1 MRKLTIVTGLLL
13 FSSLTFGQVEK
24 KEKIKIALLGSFH
37 FTPSTQDTYS
47 TNALKLTEQ
56 KQNEIEEV
64 VLKLASFNPDQVCI
78 EIPVDKQESI
88 DKQYQRFLQG
98 TYELELNEIDLL
110 GFQTAKKLNLP
121 RLTCVNYLGEFN
133 TEPLVEATK
142 IYDQQFLLEE
152 ANQYAQEFVQE
163 MNEMEKNLT
172 VGGNLI
178 YLNSPNTLN
187 KNLQLY
193 TKYYIK
199 VGSGSNYEGTDL
211 VAGWYKTNLLIYT
224 NILRQVQST
233 DKAILVIYGQGHIPL
248 LKHFFE
254 SNPDFEVIDI
264 KSILE

>member
-1 MRKLTIVTGLLL
+1 MRHLIILTGLLL
-13 FSSLTFGQVEK
+13 FSSTFGQVEK
-24 KEKIKIALLGSFH
+24 KEKIQIALLGSIH

-56 KQNEIEEV
+56 KQKEIEEV
-64 VLKLASFNPDQVCI
+64 VLKLARFNPDQICI
-78 EIPVDKQESI
+78 EIPVNKQEGV
-88 DKQYQRFLQG
+88 DRQYQRYLEG

-121 RLTCVNYLGEFN
+121 RLTCVNYLGKFN
-133 TEPLVEATK
+133 TTTVEQAAEV
-142 IYDQQFLLEE
+142 YDQQYIIKETH
-152 ANQYAQEFVQE
+152 QYGQGFVQE
-163 MNEMEKNLT
+163 MNEMEKNLS
-172 VGGNLI
+172 VADNLI
-178 YLNSPNTLN
+178 YLNSPNTLK

-193 TKYYIK
+193 TKYYAK
-199 VGSGSNYEGTDL
+199 VGSGSNYEGTEL
-211 VAGWYKTNLLIYT
+211 VAGWYKTNLHIYT

-254 SNPDFEVIDI
+254 SNPDFEVVDI